1 MSALREHCLL
11 LLLVINNY
19 LELESVWKAFYSWN
33 PILLCQQPLI
43 IRSSCIQL
51 QLFFINS
58 LDTLKI
64 HRMPHSYNISSL
76 KPQETFNILAAILIC
91 IPARYKKKF
100 LFVTIVVNWAL
111 QFTVY
116 HDVDTVL
123 WFRYAGF
130 TS

>member
-1 MSALREHCLL
+1 
-11 LLLVINNY
+11 
-19 LELESVWKAFYSWN
+19 
-33 PILLCQQPLI
+33 
-43 IRSSCIQL
+43 
-51 QLFFINS
+51 
-58 LDTLKI
+58 
-64 HRMPHSYNISSL
+64 MPHSYNISSL